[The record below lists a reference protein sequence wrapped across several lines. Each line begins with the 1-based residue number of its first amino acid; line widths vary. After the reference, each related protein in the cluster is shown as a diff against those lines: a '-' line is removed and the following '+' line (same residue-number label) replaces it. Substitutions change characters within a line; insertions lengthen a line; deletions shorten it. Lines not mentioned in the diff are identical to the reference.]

1 MYTDSKSEDVWTSLM
16 LHERGWRT
24 IFIPEVLAVGDAP
37 ESVEAY
43 SKQQLRWATGG
54 FEILFKHR
62 LFSKRSGLTMDQRI
76 QYFVTSTFYL
86 AGIAPLLLLLVPPLE
101 IYFDLRPMDMSISV
115 GMWALFYAG
124 FYIMQ
129 IVLAW
134 FTLGSFRWETL
145 TLATVS
151 FPIYTKA
158 LFNVLRGKDVG
169 WEVTGSVKTRSP
181 YNFMVPQMLFF
192 AFLLLTSFVAIW
204 RDITNGVFTLA
215 TAWNVTNT
223 IVLGAFMLAAR
234 REARALR
241 RAGIEERR
249 RIKQAK
255 RAPRVPRRTPLT
267 ALAADQSTTP
277 SGATRR
283 SNRHQEVSS

>member
-1 MYTDSKSEDVWTSLM
+1 
-16 LHERGWRT
+16 
-24 IFIPEVLAVGDAP
+24 
-37 ESVEAY
+37 
-43 SKQQLRWATGG
+43 
-54 FEILFKHR
+54 
-62 LFSKRSGLTMDQRI
+62 
-76 QYFVTSTFYL
+76 
-86 AGIAPLLLLLVPPLE
+86 
-101 IYFDLRPMDMSISV
+101 MDMSISV
-115 GMWALFYAG
+115 GTWALFYAG
-124 FYIMQ
+124 FYLMQ

-169 WEVTGSVKTRSP
+169 WDATGVVKTRSP

-204 RDITNGVFTLA
+204 RDNTNGVFTLA
-215 TAWNVTNT
+215 TAWNITNT

-241 RAGIEERR
+241 RARIEERR
-249 RIKQAK
+249 RIKRAKRAK
-255 RAPRVPRRTPLT
+255 RAPNVPRRAPLT
-267 ALAADQSTTP
+267 ALAADQSSIP
-277 SGATRR
+277 SDDTRR
-283 SNRHQEVSS
+283 ADRHQEVSP

>member
-1 MYTDSKSEDVWTSLM
+1 
-16 LHERGWRT
+16 
-24 IFIPEVLAVGDAP
+24 
-37 ESVEAY
+37 
-43 SKQQLRWATGG
+43 
-54 FEILFKHR
+54 
-62 LFSKRSGLTMDQRI
+62 
-76 QYFVTSTFYL
+76 
-86 AGIAPLLLLLVPPLE
+86 
-101 IYFDLRPMDMSISV
+101 
-115 GMWALFYAG
+115 
-124 FYIMQ
+124 
-129 IVLAW
+129 
-134 FTLGSFRWETL
+134 
-145 TLATVS
+145 VS

-192 AFLLLTSFVAIW
+192 VFLLLTSFVAIW

-241 RAGIEERR
+241 RARIEERR
-249 RIKQAK
+249 RVRRAKRAK
-255 RAPRVPRRTPLT
+255 RAPNAPQRTPLT
-267 ALAADQSTTP
+267 ALAADQSTIP
-277 SGATRR
+277 SGTTRR